1 MCDFWARSEI
11 TDCTKLIRQV
21 VCNYWENILLK
32 IREMTANAD
41 VTYTRI
47 SHKIFNCFFF
57 FCGGY
62 LVANY
67 RNLQVG

>member
-1 MCDFWARSEI
+1 MRDFWARSEI

-21 VCNYWENILLK
+21 VRNYWENILLK

-41 VTYTRI
+41 VTYTLI

-57 FCGGY
+57 CRDH

>member
-1 MCDFWARSEI
+1 MCDSWARSEI

-21 VCNYWENILLK
+21 VRNYCENILLK

-41 VTYTRI
+41 VTYTLI

-57 FCGGY
+57 CRDH

>member
-1 MCDFWARSEI
+1 MCDSWARSEI

-21 VCNYWENILLK
+21 VRNYWENILLK

-41 VTYTRI
+41 VTYTLI

-57 FCGGY
+57 
-62 LVANY
+62 VEIIW
-67 RNLQVG
+67 

>member
-21 VCNYWENILLK
+21 VRNYWENILLK

-41 VTYTRI
+41 VTYTLI
-47 SHKIFNCFFF
+47 SHKMFNCVF
-57 FCGGY
+57 
-62 LVANY
+62 L
-67 RNLQVG
+67 